1 LAKHSRIVAFAFVG
15 YSGIWSACCQKTTGQ
30 ILEMVRLKSLKASL
44 ALCLI
49 MLIAAAGGYLM
60 PAERYKVAEILK
72 LLLVGV
78 LAWYAVSRGDYIS
91 RKTAMTGL
99 RGEGWII
106 NNLLEFLLLS
116 LSVVIAFLTIHDF
129 GPLLVTLLF
138 LCAYMW
144 LLMGTG
150 KLLAVLSVWTGG
162 IALALSLR
170 GLLTQLAG
178 VAYLFRRF
186 DEMAEPF
193 RQGTGEIA
201 KLHWL
206 RSSAGLLGHD
216 LGQLPYYGRYIQ
228 SIGSTTVITPA
239 QIQSDYSATHVV
251 AVWGYLPGLL
261 LLFLY
266 LVWLLAVFTSGARM
280 ASALQKSLPARFVG
294 WWLALAALML
304 TIQALLTFAGNFAI
318 APLSGLTMPM
328 VSYGS
333 ATMLFCTL
341 VMSLSY
347 AKENMS

>member
-1 LAKHSRIVAFAFVG
+1 
-15 YSGIWSACCQKTTGQ
+15 
-30 ILEMVRLKSLKASL
+30 MVRLKSLKASL

-216 LGQLPYYGRYIQ
+216 W
-228 SIGSTTVITPA
+228 GSFPITDVTYKA
-239 QIQSDYSATHVV
+239 
-251 AVWGYLPGLL
+251 
-261 LLFLY
+261 
-266 LVWLLAVFTSGARM
+266 
-280 ASALQKSLPARFVG
+280 
-294 WWLALAALML
+294 
-304 TIQALLTFAGNFAI
+304 
-318 APLSGLTMPM
+318 
-328 VSYGS
+328 
-333 ATMLFCTL
+333 
-341 VMSLSY
+341 
-347 AKENMS
+347 